1 VSYSYN
7 FPHILYYRKCHII
20 SGPKSLSKHSF
31 FSQIASGTFA
41 YYYVSKGWLKQVHL
55 AWLGLEEEKCSVK
68 WDPDCGPKEAGGLG
82 VLALATLFKVYRFHK
97 HKKTTFSRNNHIISF
112 VSNAIYFTG
121 T

>member
-1 VSYSYN
+1 MLQPVIIPLIS
-7 FPHILYYRKCHII
+7 YRKCHII

-55 AWLGLEEEKCSVK
+55 AWLGSKEEKCSVK

-82 VLALATLFKVYRFHK
+82 SGIMASRS
-97 HKKTTFSRNNHIISF
+97 TTQAAS
-112 VSNAIYFTG
+112 
-121 T
+121 